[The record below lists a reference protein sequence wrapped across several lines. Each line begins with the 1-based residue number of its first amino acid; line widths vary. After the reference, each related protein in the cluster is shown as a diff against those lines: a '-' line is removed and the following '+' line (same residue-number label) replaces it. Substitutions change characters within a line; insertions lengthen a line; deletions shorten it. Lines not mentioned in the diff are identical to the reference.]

1 MPLQMDENEI
11 LALLRLQV
19 APGIGP
25 VSALKLI
32 QHFGSAAAIFR
43 ESVRNLKKVTGIGGK
58 MARSLLEG
66 STRDLAESEWR
77 RLQEG
82 GVRCIPYGGQG
93 YPHLLRQCAD
103 APLLL
108 FARGVASLSQ
118 RRMISIVGTRNMTR
132 HGRAQCERLIH
143 GLVPYQPV
151 VVSGLAH
158 GVDIC
163 AHRAALE
170 AGLETIACLAHGLDQ
185 VYPVGHAR
193 YLPAILEQGSVV
205 SEFWLGTPPQPMH
218 FVRRNR
224 IIAGLSEATLV
235 VESGARGG
243 SLITADLAFG
253 YDREV
258 FAVPGRPA
266 DPFSQGCN
274 QLIRQQKAQ
283 LVDVAVQLAEA
294 MGWEAEAVGREP
306 QPSVSG
312 DPGDLHSDE
321 RSVMAYLSAHGTS
334 LLDDIAVGCGRPV
347 QEVVALLFNLEMKGY
362 VDSLPGKRYGL
373 KGH

>member
-1 MPLQMDENEI
+1 MDENEI
-11 LALLRLQV
+11 VALLRLQV
-19 APGIGP
+19 TPGIGP

-32 QHFGSAAAIFR
+32 RHFGSAAAVFSDSGRSLEKVVGIGR
-43 ESVRNLKKVTGIGGK
+43 IMARNLQDG
-58 MARSLLEG
+58 R
-66 STRDLAESEWR
+66 TRDLAEAEWE

-82 GVRCIPYGGQG
+82 DIRCIPYGGPE

-108 FARGVASLSQ
+108 FGRGRASLAQ

-132 HGRAQCERLIH
+132 HGRAQCERLIT
-143 GLVPYQPV
+143 GLAPYHPV

-158 GVDIC
+158 GVDMC
-163 AHRAALE
+163 AHRAALA
-170 AGLETIACLAHGLDQ
+170 AGLETIACLAHGLEQ
-185 VYPVGHAR
+185 VYPEGHGR
-193 YLPAILEQGSVV
+193 YLPGILAQGAVI

-224 IIAGLSEATLV
+224 IIAGLGEATLV

-258 FAVPGRPA
+258 FAVPGRPG

-274 QLIRQQKAQ
+274 ALIRQHKAQ
-283 LVDVAVQLAEA
+283 LVESATQLAEA
-294 MGWEAEAVGREP
+294 MNWEVEAGRKATLTEL
-306 QPSVSG
+306 QR
-312 DPGDLHSDE
+312 DRGDLETEE
-321 RSVMAYLSAHGTS
+321 RPVIAYLSEHGTS
-334 LLDDIAVGCGRPV
+334 TLDDIATGCGGTV

-362 VDSLPGKRYGL
+362 VDSLPGKRYAL
-373 KGH
+373 KGY